1 MDILFK
7 LDENPNIRSKPTAGL
22 ALVSNA
28 CIFANLMNIQFEKDI
43 PEKSKFGQE
52 NNRDHRSFN

>member
-1 MDILFK
+1 MKIQI
-7 LDENPNIRSKPTAGL
+7 LDENPRQGL